1 MTLAR
6 YSQPSSVGIPVTSLH
21 QARST
26 STNVHAFVDH
36 PPGASVVNP
45 VQRVRLR
52 SRGANEAEVRSTGG
66 RCPTFRQYG
75 GQVPMIFGSV
85 PVWLCDR
92 CGRGDAD
99 GRGG

>member
-6 YSQPSSVGIPVTSLH
+6 YSQPSSVGIPVTSSH

-45 VQRVRLR
+45 VQRVCLR
-52 SRGANEAEVRSTGG
+52 SRGADEAEVRSTVDAA
-66 RCPTFRQYG
+66 RHS
-75 GQVPMIFGSV
+75 GSMV
-85 PVWLCDR
+85 AKSL
-92 CGRGDAD
+92 
-99 GRGG
+99 